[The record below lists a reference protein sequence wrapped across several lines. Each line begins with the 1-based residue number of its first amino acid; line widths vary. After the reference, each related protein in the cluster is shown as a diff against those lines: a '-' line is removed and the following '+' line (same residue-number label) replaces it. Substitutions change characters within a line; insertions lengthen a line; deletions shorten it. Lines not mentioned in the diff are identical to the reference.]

1 MVCTHDVEH
10 LVGTADGIT
19 CKNCGKVFATFA
31 ELEVDR
37 PKKQEKKV
45 EAPAETIEAVATE
58 APAEKPKKSTKKGA
72 K

>member
-1 MVCTHDVEH
+1 MIGICTHDVEH

-31 ELEVDR
+31 ELEAGR
-37 PKKQEKKV
+37 PKPKKEQVEEVAEK
-45 EAPAETIEAVATE
+45 PTD
-58 APAEKPKKSTKKGA
+58 EKPKKATKKGG